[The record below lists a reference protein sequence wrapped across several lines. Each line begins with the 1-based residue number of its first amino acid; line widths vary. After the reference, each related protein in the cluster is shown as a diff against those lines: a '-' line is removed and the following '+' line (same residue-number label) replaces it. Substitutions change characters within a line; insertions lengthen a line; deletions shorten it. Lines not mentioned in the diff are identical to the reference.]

1 MGDKLGE
8 GSHCVVYKCFRRLNP
23 RSPDE
28 ATTPLRVD
36 KMQSKEFQ
44 PGAFA
49 VKIVRSDDLE
59 KMMAHKRE
67 SEILH
72 ALSHTNVVNGIEMFE
87 DKFKNQIFQVIEYI
101 DGQEILD
108 EIADG
113 KGLSE
118 SFLQV
123 IILQIL

>member
-1 MGDKLGE
+1 
-8 GSHCVVYKCFRRLNP
+8 
-23 RSPDE
+23 
-28 ATTPLRVD
+28 
-36 KMQSKEFQ
+36 
-44 PGAFA
+44 
-49 VKIVRSDDLE
+49 
-59 KMMAHKRE
+59 
-67 SEILH
+67 
-72 ALSHTNVVNGIEMFE
+72 
-87 DKFKNQIFQVIEYI
+87 VIEYI